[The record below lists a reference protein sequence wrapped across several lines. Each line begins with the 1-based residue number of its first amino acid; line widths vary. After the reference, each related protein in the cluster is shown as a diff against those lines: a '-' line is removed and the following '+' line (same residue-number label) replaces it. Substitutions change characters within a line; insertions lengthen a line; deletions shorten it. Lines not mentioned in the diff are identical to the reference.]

1 MAGRLLAMMLWLLV
15 AVGAC
20 SSSQRGLHPLDDLP
34 HYLAEH
40 KTLDNVVLYH
50 FWASSNTVCLAS
62 LDQVRELHE
71 RYAGRG
77 LVVLSVNLDPAGA
90 GDGGRGDERGRAGEV
105 IQRHGLDY
113 PSFADPGGLFLRKF
127 APDVGNMTAV
137 RSLGVL
143 LRDDLVVA
151 RGSLCRPGAYEAIKR
166 ALGRILRE

>member
-1 MAGRLLAMMLWLLV
+1 LRGRAGLAAMLWLLV

-20 SSSQRGLHPLDDLP
+20 SSSPRGLYPLDDLS

-40 KTLDNVVLYH
+40 KTLANVVLYH
-50 FWASSNTVCLAS
+50 FWASSHAACLAS

-77 LVVLSVNLDPAGA
+77 LVVLSVNLDPAA
-90 GDGGRGDERGRAGEV
+90 DERASDERARAGEV

-113 PSFADPGGLFLRKF
+113 PSFADPGGRFLRKF
-127 APDVGNMTAV
+127 ASDVGSMAAV

-151 RGSLCRPGAYEAIKR
+151 RGSLCRPGAYEAIDR
-166 ALGRILRE
+166 ALARILRE